1 MTFTEEQI
9 INAWNSIVVRAKY
22 GGVEFTSNALIAELT
37 RPQPARPQPE
47 FREGEVFIAES
58 SDFESAII
66 ANGHGYT
73 RLEEILKTKNCRK
86 LRLSEMP
93 IQVLRLRNVVGDS
106 LTLFAYDELSEL
118 RDALAD
124 FDREIEP

>member
-37 RPQPARPQPE
+37 RPQPE

-93 IQVLRLRNVVGDS
+93 EAVERLRNHMQMIANNENAEYMSPDDR
-106 LTLFAYDELSEL
+106 AE
-118 RDALAD
+118 DALAD
-124 FDREIEP
+124 FDREISND